1 MTKKKQTTDPL
12 NDAISRLNDTY
23 GKGTVMQLGDVP
35 IQDVPSISTGSK
47 RLDMA
52 LGIGGYPRGRV
63 VEAFGIESVGK
74 SSFALHAIA
83 NVQKKGE
90 KAVMVDAEHALDREY
105 AKKLGVDVDKLILSQ
120 PDNGEQALEV
130 TDHLIRS
137 GGVGIVVVDSVA
149 ALTPKTELEGEMGES
164 KMGVQA
170 RLMSQA
176 MRKLTTNVHKTN
188 TTLMFINQLRD
199 KIGVMFGS
207 PSVTTGGNALKYY
220 SSVRVEIKR
229 IGQVKAGEEV
239 IGHTVR
245 ANVVKNKLAPPFK
258 KAEFDIIYG
267 EGISRS
273 SEIIDLGVETG
284 VVEKSGSWFSY
295 GDTKLGQ
302 GKEKTRSLL
311 NDNPDL
317 MDEIEKKIKTKLA

>member
-35 IQDVPSISTGSK
+35 IQDVPSISTGSI

>member
-35 IQDVPSISTGSK
+35 IQDVPSISTGSI

-105 AKKLGVDVDKLILSQ
+105 AKKLDVDVDKLILSQ

>member
-1 MTKKKQTTDPL
+1 
-12 NDAISRLNDTY
+12 
-23 GKGTVMQLGDVP
+23 MQLGDVP
-35 IQDVPSISTGSK
+35 IQDVPSISTGSI

-63 VEAFGIESVGK
+63 VELFSENAVGK
-74 SSFALHAIA
+74 TSFTLHAIA
-83 NVQKKGE
+83 NSQKQGGT
-90 KAVMVDAEHALDREY
+90 AAMIDSEHTLNRDY
-105 AKKLGVDVDKLILSQ
+105 AQRLGVDINHLILSQ
-120 PDNGEQALEV
+120 PDYGEQALEIA
-130 TDHLIRS
+130 DHLIRS
-137 GGVGIVVVDSVA
+137 GKLAIVVIDSVS
-149 ALTPKTELEGEMGES
+149 ALTPKAEIEGEMGES
-164 KMGVQA
+164 KMGLQA

-176 MRKLTTNVHKTN
+176 MRKLTSNIHRTN
-188 TTLMFINQLRD
+188 TTLVFTNQLREN
-199 KIGVMFGS
+199 IGQMFG
-207 PSVTTGGNALKYY
+207 PSTTTTGGKALKFY
-220 SSVRVEIKR
+220 SSIRLEIKR

-245 ANVVKNKLAPPFK
+245 VNVVKNKLAPPYK

-267 EGISRS
+267 KGISRS

-317 MDEIEKKIKTKLA
+317 MDEIEEKIKKKLKS